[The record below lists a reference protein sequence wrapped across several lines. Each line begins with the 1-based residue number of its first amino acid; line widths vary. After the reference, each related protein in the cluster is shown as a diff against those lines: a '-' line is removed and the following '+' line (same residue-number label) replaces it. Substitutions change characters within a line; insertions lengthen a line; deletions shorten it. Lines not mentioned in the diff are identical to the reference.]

1 MNAISTFLILRE
13 LFDLYLAE
21 GCHAMKMGKNGEK
34 GEKRV
39 KKVAFLIA
47 F

>member
-1 MNAISTFLILRE
+1 MQFPRFVFLHESIWHMLGIGWSRNE
-13 LFDLYLAE
+13 NE
-21 GCHAMKMGKNGEK
+21 RTGEK